1 MTTGRINQV
10 TTISRPKD
18 VADRRGRQGSSP
30 RCDRSRG
37 MGHGSETGSEAPT
50 PEQTSFENPQ
60 TDVHEATTG
69 RMPGVAEPTIER
81 AIWGEG
87 PGPNPPMASKVF
99 KQTFGHR
106 PSIHQLSHKDGR
118 LDVHPS
124 RGVETA
130 HHGSKTDALMPW
142 MEGAQMQMNR
152 WADLPNGTGGM
163 ASGGFLG
170 HQAVHHPGPLVLGW
184 TDGSASGI
192 NQIDGH
198 QNQRPSI
205 HPPGT

>member
-1 MTTGRINQV
+1 MWPTAGGGRV
-10 TTISRPKD
+10 RP
-18 VADRRGRQGSSP
+18 P

-37 MGHGSETGSEAPT
+37 MGHGSETGSEAPM

-69 RMPGVAEPTIER
+69 RMPGVTEPTIER

-87 PGPNPPMASKVF
+87 PGPNPLMASKVF

-130 HHGSKTDALMPW
+130 HHGSKTAVRYLCPW
-142 MEGAQMQMNR
+142 LEY
-152 WADLPNGTGGM
+152 LPHKYVRVRFLSKFPGFRQNVKSPKILWYLGESKMTLCEHTWTGKICIFLLSMDIMGT
-163 ASGGFLG
+163 
-170 HQAVHHPGPLVLGW
+170 W
-184 TDGSASGI
+184 T
-192 NQIDGH
+192 
-198 QNQRPSI
+198 
-205 HPPGT
+205 